1 MSQEQTQRPHLVTKA
16 ELIKDVLRITREED
30 ARDLHAVD
38 VEVVLDALAEAC
50 AARLAAGDDVTLPGI
65 GRPHGTQPAY
75 RRAYVPSTQ
84 AWCDVQC
91 REKTAREDRVTWVW
105 TASRGYW

>member
-1 MSQEQTQRPHLVTKA
+1 MSQEQAKRHLVTKA

-50 AARLAAGDDVTLPGI
+50 AARLAVGDDVTLPGI
-65 GRPHGTQPAY
+65 GRLK
-75 RRAYVPSTQ
+75 V
-84 AWCDVQC
+84 
-91 REKTAREDRVTWVW
+91 TARAARMVRNPRTGEPMFIPPKHGVTFNAGKKLLV
-105 TASRGYW
+105 RIE

>member
-65 GRPHGTQPAY
+65 GRLKVKA
-75 RRAYVPSTQ
+75 RA
-84 AWCDVQC
+84 
-91 REKTAREDRVTWVW
+91 ARMGRNPRTGEPMSLPPTRGVTFN
-105 TASRGYW
+105 AGKKLLGRIE

>member
-65 GRPHGTQPAY
+65 GRLKVKARAARMVRNPRTGELMPLPA
-75 RRAYVPSTQ
+75 RR
-84 AWCDVQC
+84 C
-91 REKTAREDRVTWVW
+91 VTFN
-105 TASRGYW
+105 AGKKLLGRLA

>member
-38 VEVVLDALAEAC
+38 VEVVLDALAEAEAC

-65 GRPHGTQPAY
+65 GRLKVKARAARMVRNPRTSELMPLPA
-75 RRAYVPSTQ
+75 RR
-84 AWCDVQC
+84 C
-91 REKTAREDRVTWVW
+91 VTFNAGKKLLV
-105 TASRGYW
+105 RIE

>member
-30 ARDLHAVD
+30 ARDLHAV
-38 VEVVLDALAEAC
+38 EVVLDALAEAC

-65 GRPHGTQPAY
+65 GRLKVKA
-75 RRAYVPSTQ
+75 RA
-84 AWCDVQC
+84 
-91 REKTAREDRVTWVW
+91 ARMVRNPRTGEPMSLPPKRGVTFNAGKKLLGRLV
-105 TASRGYW
+105 

>member
-38 VEVVLDALAEAC
+38 VEVVLDALGIAC
-50 AARLAAGDDVTLPGI
+50 VERLAAGDEVALPGI
-65 GRPHGTQPAY
+65 GRLKVKARAARMVRDPRTSELMSLPA
-75 RRAYVPSTQ
+75 RR
-84 AWCDVQC
+84 C
-91 REKTAREDRVTWVW
+91 VTFN
-105 TASRGYW
+105 AGKKLLGRLA

>member
-1 MSQEQTQRPHLVTKA
+1 MSQEQAKRHLVTKA

-50 AARLAAGDDVTLPGI
+50 AGRLAAGDDVTLPGI
-65 GRPHGTQPAY
+65 GRLKVKARAARMVRNPRTSELMSLPA
-75 RRAYVPSTQ
+75 RR
-84 AWCDVQC
+84 C
-91 REKTAREDRVTWVW
+91 VTFN
-105 TASRGYW
+105 AGKKLLGRLA

>member
-1 MSQEQTQRPHLVTKA
+1 MSQEQTKRHLVTKA

-50 AARLAAGDDVTLPGI
+50 AARLAAGDDVTIPGV
-65 GRPHGTQPAY
+65 GRLKVKA
-75 RRAYVPSTQ
+75 RA
-84 AWCDVQC
+84 
-91 REKTAREDRVTWVW
+91 ARMVRNPRTGKLMPIPPKRGVTFN
-105 TASRGYW
+105 AGKKLLERLA